1 MWENH
6 TDTSISTQ
14 GQKEKIGIT
23 LTRGIAT
30 VMPSVTARVACEN
43 RGPAWILAY
52 SSPDNKTDHTSNVL
66 IKYKTDGI
74 LVREILDG
82 EADLEGYGVVMV
94 DEANERTLS
103 TDILLGKL
111 KDIALSRQCD
121 FKLLISCSTETDAK
135 KLSGYFD
142 SAPVFKI
149 PRRRLRNLISHM
161 KKMEEGLVNQAVA
174 RTLEIHVTQSR
185 LTQQPGD
192 ILVFLPVQQEIE
204 GVDQMLRQL
213 TKACGHGQLIICP
226 IIHAQ
231 ALEPT
236 PQGAGKV
243 VLATSVAET
252 SLLILTGIHYVI
264 DSGFCIMKSYH
275 PTAGVESALLSPIS
289 KALAVQRA
297 EQAGSMC
304 AM

>member
-14 GQKEKIGIT
+14 GQKQKIGIT
-23 LTRGIAT
+23 LTHGIAT
-30 VMPSVTARVACEN
+30 VMPSVTARAACEN

-82 EADLEGYGVVMV
+82 EADMEGYGAVMV

-135 KLSGYFD
+135 E
-142 SAPVFKI
+142 
-149 PRRRLRNLISHM
+149 LISH
-161 KKMEEGLVNQAVA
+161 
-174 RTLEIHVTQSR
+174 
-185 LTQQPGD
+185 
-192 ILVFLPVQQEIE
+192 
-204 GVDQMLRQL
+204 
-213 TKACGHGQLIICP
+213 
-226 IIHAQ
+226 
-231 ALEPT
+231 
-236 PQGAGKV
+236 
-243 VLATSVAET
+243 
-252 SLLILTGIHYVI
+252 
-264 DSGFCIMKSYH
+264 
-275 PTAGVESALLSPIS
+275 IS
-289 KALAVQRA
+289 KFPD
-297 EQAGSMC
+297 EGC
-304 AM
+304 GI